1 MDCPRESE
9 VADFFAGRAA
19 PELRR
24 QLEAHFAR
32 CSRCLA
38 VIAALQRERSDA
50 SLDSTLGASTPGVAS
65 DRQAPALGAALGH
78 FILLERLGQGA
89 MGTVNVAY
97 DRRLDRKVAIKLV
110 RGEKVADPLS
120 RARMLREARAM
131 AKITHPHV
139 VAVHEANEYEDGVYV
154 VMELVRGSTLR
165 AWLAALPRPLEA
177 ILDTFIQ
184 AGRGL
189 AAAHAAGL
197 VHRDFKPENVLVD
210 DAGHVK
216 VGDFGLARAAETVSV
231 AASGSGES
239 SAPDQDASRD
249 VTLTAT
255 GASVGTPAYMSPE
268 QWQGRSADAR
278 SDIFAFG
285 VALFEAIHGHRPF
298 RGETMAALAAAVQDG
313 VIVDAPARVKVPTKI
328 HLAIRRALA
337 TDPDARWPTME
348 PLLAELASIP
358 GRRRR
363 QLASISAV
371 GLLAAGISVG
381 VLWSDD
387 SAAACAGGASAL
399 ATNWDADRRIAVVE
413 ALRTTPVP
421 SAAATAAHTAALLDT
436 WADAWIAAHREACE
450 ATHVRHEQSA
460 SQLDRRMACLDE
472 RRRSFAALVGVLA
485 EADART
491 TERAV
496 AAATALPTLDRCADL
511 AWLVGHSEATNDPAR
526 TPALADAHALAERSW
541 HLIQTA
547 HYETAATE
555 IAAGQANA
563 RVLADAPLQARWAV
577 LAGHLKERLGAYA
590 EAEAILVD
598 AYFAART
605 ARADE
610 QAIHAA
616 TNLVNVVGN
625 RLARFDDGSL
635 WWRLALA
642 DLGTA
647 PAVDFVARLH
657 SVWGGALATHGR
669 YAEAIAE
676 LTEAITLRT
685 RERGPDHLDL
695 AGPLNS
701 LGVAQF
707 RQGDHA
713 AARASYMRAL
723 QIREQ
728 QLGPEHPDVARTLS
742 NLASVQL
749 ELQEL
754 DAAEASE
761 RRALAI
767 REHYLG
773 PDHPDVAASLGNLG
787 LIALRRGAHDDA
799 EAALTRSLEI
809 LRARLGDDHPRVAE
823 TQLNLAAARAEAGR
837 LAEAAAST
845 REVIRVWTASLGP
858 THPNVG
864 AARANLADLLRRLG
878 DAEQARA
885 EVTTALADLEAA
897 LGPSHLDLGFPL
909 VTLARLELAAGH
921 LAAAE
926 RAVLRALE
934 IRTASGALGE
944 LASTRSVAAQVLAAT
959 GSDPPRVREL
969 ATQALAELVDTP
981 ATREDRAALATL
993 LAR

>member
-1 MDCPRESE
+1 M
-9 VADFFAGRAA
+9 
-19 PELRR
+19 
-24 QLEAHFAR
+24 
-32 CSRCLA
+32 
-38 VIAALQRERSDA
+38 
-50 SLDSTLGASTPGVAS
+50 
-65 DRQAPALGAALGH
+65 
-78 FILLERLGQGA
+78 
-89 MGTVNVAY
+89 
-97 DRRLDRKVAIKLV
+97 
-110 RGEKVADPLS
+110 
-120 RARMLREARAM
+120 
-131 AKITHPHV
+131 
-139 VAVHEANEYEDGVYV
+139 
-154 VMELVRGSTLR
+154 
-165 AWLAALPRPLEA
+165 
-177 ILDTFIQ
+177 
-184 AGRGL
+184 
-189 AAAHAAGL
+189 
-197 VHRDFKPENVLVD
+197 
-210 DAGHVK
+210 
-216 VGDFGLARAAETVSV
+216 
-231 AASGSGES
+231 
-239 SAPDQDASRD
+239 
-249 VTLTAT
+249 
-255 GASVGTPAYMSPE
+255 
-268 QWQGRSADAR
+268 
-278 SDIFAFG
+278 
-285 VALFEAIHGHRPF
+285 
-298 RGETMAALAAAVQDG
+298 
-313 VIVDAPARVKVPTKI
+313 
-328 HLAIRRALA
+328 
-337 TDPDARWPTME
+337 
-348 PLLAELASIP
+348 
-358 GRRRR
+358 
-363 QLASISAV
+363 
-371 GLLAAGISVG
+371 
-381 VLWSDD
+381 
-387 SAAACAGGASAL
+387 
-399 ATNWDADRRIAVVE
+399 VE

-496 AAATALPTLDRCADL
+496 AAATALPTLNRCADL

-773 PDHPDVAASLGNLG
+773 PDHPTSPPRSATSG
-787 LIALRRGAHDDA
+787 L
-799 EAALTRSLEI
+799 S
-809 LRARLGDDHPRVAE
+809 PC
-823 TQLNLAAARAEAGR
+823 AAAPTTTPRPRSRGPWRSSAPG
-837 LAEAAAST
+837 SGT
-845 REVIRVWTASLGP
+845 TTRVWP
-858 THPNVG
+858 
-864 AARANLADLLRRLG
+864 R
-878 DAEQARA
+878 
-885 EVTTALADLEAA
+885 
-897 LGPSHLDLGFPL
+897 PS
-909 VTLARLELAAGH
+909 
-921 LAAAE
+921 
-926 RAVLRALE
+926 
-934 IRTASGALGE
+934 
-944 LASTRSVAAQVLAAT
+944 
-959 GSDPPRVREL
+959 
-969 ATQALAELVDTP
+969 
-981 ATREDRAALATL
+981 
-993 LAR
+993 